1 MTLNGHLSGTV
12 TGVGAGSVNVK
23 VVSAVAVGG
32 SVTAQDYEKGSAYE
46 FKTTRDVIIAGATG
60 AASTS
65 IQVTRSVAGTNQSAI
80 TVGEDI
86 TLLNKTATTTID
98 NAGGAALGVGENS
111 VNVASV
117 TGITANV
124 SKLLIG
130 GELMQV
136 GGISGNVL
144 TISTRGI
151 GGTTATAHNDGSTIT
166 VVTQQAGAAT
176 TVAASNSGANDGNIV
191 VNALGGIDVGDLIV
205 VAGVGTAAETMTV
218 TGITTNSALQPTT
231 ADDWY
236 DSQTLGLDNA
246 TVYWKSIAPK
256 PQTSAYANSR
266 SSRFDE
272 MHVVVVDDSGKETGT
287 AGQILETWVNLSK
300 AEDAK
305 QFNSP
310 VYYKDFLANNSEY
323 IFAGAKPNGT
333 PLTGANNA
341 SNIAAGSW
349 GQVTQGVSFVGT
361 GTVSYTHLT
370 LPTTPYV

>member
-1 MTLNGHLSGTV
+1 MCIRDRSGIDTAGVVVGAGITQAFGGITIGGIGTSVTLNGHLSGTV
-12 TGVGAGSVNVK
+12 TGVGAGSVDVK
-23 VVSAVAVGG
+23 VVNAVAVGG
-32 SVTAQDYEKGSAYE
+32 SITAQDYEKGSAYE
-46 FKTTRDVIIAGATG
+46 FKTSRDVIIAGATG

-80 TVGEDI
+80 TVGETI

-176 TVAASNSGANDGNIV
+176 TVASSNSGANDGNIV
-191 VNALGGIDVGDLIV
+191 CLLY
-205 VAGVGTAAETMTV
+205 T
-218 TGITTNSALQPTT
+218 SPSPR
-231 ADDWY
+231 
-236 DSQTLGLDNA
+236 DS
-246 TVYWKSIAPK
+246 
-256 PQTSAYANSR
+256 
-266 SSRFDE
+266 
-272 MHVVVVDDSGKETGT
+272 
-287 AGQILETWVNLSK
+287 
-300 AEDAK
+300 
-305 QFNSP
+305 
-310 VYYKDFLANNSEY
+310 
-323 IFAGAKPNGT
+323 
-333 PLTGANNA
+333 
-341 SNIAAGSW
+341 
-349 GQVTQGVSFVGT
+349 
-361 GTVSYTHLT
+361 
-370 LPTTPYV
+370 